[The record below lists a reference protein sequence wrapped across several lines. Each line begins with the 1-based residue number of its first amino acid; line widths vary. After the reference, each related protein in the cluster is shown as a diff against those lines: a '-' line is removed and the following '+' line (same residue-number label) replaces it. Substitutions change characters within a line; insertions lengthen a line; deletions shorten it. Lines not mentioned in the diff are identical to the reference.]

1 LHATPMLRGNE
12 NPANQEAL
20 KSGREAALIDR
31 QWI

>member
-1 LHATPMLRGNE
+1 MLRGNE

-31 QWI
+31 Q

>member
-1 LHATPMLRGNE
+1 MLRGNE